1 MNLHIVLNGHS
12 EKNCDAINGFK
23 ARCGSRCR
31 VGNPHGAL
39 HSKVAAAGDSR

>member
-1 MNLHIVLNGHS
+1 MNLHIVLNGNS
-12 EKNCDAINGFK
+12 EKSFDAINGFT

-31 VGNPHGAL
+31 GGNPHGAL